1 MNPLRPDHSRPRAA
15 VVYNPV
21 KVKLPELKAAI
32 NTAAENEGWARTLWY
47 ETSEAD
53 PGGGITRTALADGA
67 SLIFA
72 AGGDGT
78 VRAVADALRGAEV
91 PLALIPSGTGNL
103 LARNLS
109 LPLSDLDTAAHI
121 GFAGRSRPI
130 DMGIMNVIDEKGR
143 GSEHSFLVMAGI
155 GLDATVMANTN
166 PTLKKAVGWL
176 AYVDAGMRALPNAHP
191 FRLRYQ
197 LAGRSEHSV
206 SVSTILF
213 GNCGSLPGGLE
224 LMPDAAIDDGQLDL
238 AVLQPAGLFGWL
250 KVWRKL
256 RWENGSLR
264 KSRIGQRIITVTRGR
279 KGTKTIS
286 YLRTAEV
293 NVRLDEPQ
301 SFEIDGDELGRI
313 ISARVGTEPS
323 TLLVRVPLV
332 ELTA

>member
-1 MNPLRPDHSRPRAA
+1 MNPSRPSPERPRAA
-15 VVYNPV
+15 VIYNPV

-32 NTAAENEGWARTLWY
+32 NTAAEHAGWERTRWY

-53 PGGGITRTALADGA
+53 PGAGITREALADGA
-67 SLIFA
+67 SLVFA

-78 VRAVADALRGAEV
+78 VRDVADSLRGTGV
-91 PLALIPSGTGNL
+91 PLALLPSGTGNL
-103 LARNLS
+103 LARNLF
-109 LPLSDLDTAAHI
+109 LPLGDLDTAAHI
-121 GFAGRSRPI
+121 GFAGHSRTI
-130 DMGIMNVIDEKGR
+130 DMGIMRVVNDR
-143 GSEHSFLVMAGI
+143 GERSEHSFLVMAGI
-155 GLDATVMANTN
+155 GLDATIMANTN
-166 PTLKKAVGWL
+166 PALKRAVGWL
-176 AYVDAGMRALPNAHP
+176 AYVDAGMRALPGARP
-191 FRLRYQ
+191 FKLRYR

-224 LMPDAAIDDGQLDL
+224 LMPDAAIDDGQLDM

-286 YLRTAEV
+286 YLRSPEV
-293 NVRLDEPQ
+293 DVRLDEPQ
-301 SFEIDGDELGRI
+301 DFEIDGDVIGSI
-313 ISARVGTEPS
+313 VSAKVGTEPG
-323 TLLVRVPLV
+323 TLVVRVPAL
-332 ELTA
+332 ELT